1 MKKERKRWNGMNLNL
16 NNNKVTIIK
25 GARMKNKI
33 FLKK

>member
-1 MKKERKRWNGMNLNL
+1 MKKERKRWNGMNL